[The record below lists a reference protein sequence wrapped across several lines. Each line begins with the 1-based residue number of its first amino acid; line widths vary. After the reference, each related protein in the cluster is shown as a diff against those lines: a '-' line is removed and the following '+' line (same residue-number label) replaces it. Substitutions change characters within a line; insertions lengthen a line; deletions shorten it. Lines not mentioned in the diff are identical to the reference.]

1 MSFQLYAP
9 YQHVVRVVERQ
20 RERDVGGDIVI
31 EVIFDPACPWCYVGK
46 RRLEQALA
54 MRPFLPWRIR
64 WWPFLL
70 YPEPMDTGPTRMA
83 DLVGIGGPERRVRR
97 AQEALV
103 GAGRGAAIP
112 FALDRIGARANSVH
126 AHRLVRL
133 ADEHG
138 CGDEMVE
145 ALFCGHFVE
154 GLDIG
159 DLDVLVAIAE
169 QVGLDPEVV
178 GRYLMSSEDI
188 AEVQREH
195 ARARRLGINGVP
207 SFVFNGALA
216 ISGAQEPQVLA
227 RMLDVTATFD
237 AAARTFY

>member
-1 MSFQLYAP
+1 MDG
-9 YQHVVRVVERQ
+9 E
-20 RERDVGGDIVI
+20 IVI

-70 YPEPMDTGPTRMA
+70 HPEAADSGPARLP
-83 DLVGIGGPERRVRR
+83 DLVGLGGTERRARR
-97 AQEALV
+97 AHEALV

-133 ADEHG
+133 AEDHG
-138 CGDEMVE
+138 CSDDMVE
-145 ALFCGHFVE
+145 ALFCGHFVA
-154 GLDIG
+154 GLDIA

-169 QVGLDPEVV
+169 QVGLDRHMV
-178 GRYLMSSEDI
+178 RNHLMSSDDV

-227 RMLDVTATFD
+227 RMLDVTATFGGD
-237 AAARTFY
+237 ALSLY

>member
-1 MSFQLYAP
+1 MDS
-9 YQHVVRVVERQ
+9 E
-20 RERDVGGDIVI
+20 IVI

-70 YPEPMDTGPTRMA
+70 YPEAAQTGVSRMP
-83 DLVGIGGPERRVRR
+83 DLVGLGGTERRARR
-97 AQEALV
+97 AKEALV

-133 ADEHG
+133 ADEQG
-138 CGDEMVE
+138 CSDDMVE
-145 ALFCGHFVE
+145 ALFCGHFVA

-169 QVGLDPEVV
+169 QVGLDRHEV
-178 GRYLMSSEDI
+178 RRHLMSNEDI

-237 AAARTFY
+237 AGARGFY